1 MLKNVKSLKKMIRI
15 EFKDKQLDFDEK
27 DIKVLKVDKD
37 GNAKRLDVEEEKVD
51 WSDVRA
57 AYRARHGGT
66 RNG

>member
-1 MLKNVKSLKKMIRI
+1 MLKNVKRPKEMIRI
-15 EFKDKQLDFDEK
+15 EVRDKVLDFDEK

-37 GNAKRLDVEEEKVD
+37 GNARRLDVEEEKVD